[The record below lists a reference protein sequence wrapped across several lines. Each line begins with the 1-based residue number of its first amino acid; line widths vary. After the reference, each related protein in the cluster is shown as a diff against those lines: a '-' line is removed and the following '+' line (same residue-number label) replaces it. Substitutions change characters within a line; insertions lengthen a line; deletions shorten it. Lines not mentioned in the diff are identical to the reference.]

1 LPDAPLLSSH
11 PSTTG
16 ETVVVSAPMSAT
28 RPVVFPQAKHE
39 RTASLARNKAGD
51 RNFSKTS
58 SAYSCRSLF
67 FVCVWWWGVGDV
79 RDCDV

>member
-1 LPDAPLLSSH
+1 MSDAPLPSSH

-51 RNFSKTS
+51 RNFSKIS

-67 FVCVWWWGVGDV
+67 VRVWWWGGG
-79 RDCDV
+79 